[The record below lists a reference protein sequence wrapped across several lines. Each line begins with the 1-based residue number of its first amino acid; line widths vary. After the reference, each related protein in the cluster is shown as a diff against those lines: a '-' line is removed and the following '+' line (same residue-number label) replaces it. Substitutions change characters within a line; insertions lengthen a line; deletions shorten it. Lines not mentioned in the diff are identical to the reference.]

1 MDRFAKM
8 ADTYGFCEMETPILE
23 RTTLFKRALGS
34 TSDIISS
41 ELYHVISTEPDGI
54 VLRPEGTAP
63 VLRAISRYRST
74 LGTGGTTYGTRIWY
88 TGKMFRH
95 ERPQRLR
102 YREFTQLGCEI
113 IADSSITAD
122 VDTISLAHNYLKTTS
137 IPQSNIVLH
146 INTLGSIDDRKVY
159 NDTLKK
165 YLSVSPRYEALSE
178 LSQLRVD
185 KGECMRILDSKLSED
200 IDIMKNAPT
209 LEEFVG
215 NKEKQRFAQVC
226 QALEDEDIQYNINR
240 KLVRGLDYYTST
252 AFEFEHE
259 NRAVA
264 AGGRYSDLFNLSGVG
279 FAIGLD
285 RIEGERAN
293 SNSNNNGDKK
303 VNIWNQLE
311 NGIVVVPIDSNNNN
325 IAKKLTREMRMAGVR
340 SLVRLDGGK
349 LGKQISRAI
358 KANARAIV
366 MVGSDDVKNGN
377 VKMKIIDKQRGDREY
392 EQVDVRI
399 NEVAQFCQRLVS
411 ESGTS

>member
-1 MDRFAKM
+1 MDDIEIVFDKAEEELFIANVTVRGCRDILPSTTRARRVLVDRFAKM

-95 ERPQRLR
+95 ERP
-102 YREFTQLGCEI
+102 
-113 IADSSITAD
+113 
-122 VDTISLAHNYLKTTS
+122 SLAHNYLKTTS

-215 NKEKQRFAQVC
+215 NKEKQRS
-226 QALEDEDIQYNINR
+226 R
-240 KLVRGLDYYTST
+240 
-252 AFEFEHE
+252 
-259 NRAVA
+259 
-264 AGGRYSDLFNLSGVG
+264 
-279 FAIGLD
+279 
-285 RIEGERAN
+285 
-293 SNSNNNGDKK
+293 
-303 VNIWNQLE
+303 
-311 NGIVVVPIDSNNNN
+311 
-325 IAKKLTREMRMAGVR
+325 TRLLHQHGVR
-340 SLVRLDGGK
+340 IRARKSRRRRRREVFRPLQPLRSRL
-349 LGKQISRAI
+349 R
-358 KANARAIV
+358 
-366 MVGSDDVKNGN
+366 
-377 VKMKIIDKQRGDREY
+377 DRPG
-392 EQVDVRI
+392 QNR
-399 NEVAQFCQRLVS
+399 R
-411 ESGTS
+411 